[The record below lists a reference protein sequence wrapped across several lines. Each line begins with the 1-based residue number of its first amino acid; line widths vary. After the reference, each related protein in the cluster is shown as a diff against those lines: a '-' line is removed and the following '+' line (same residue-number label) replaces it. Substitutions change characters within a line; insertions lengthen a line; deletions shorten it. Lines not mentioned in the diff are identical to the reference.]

1 MGETQLELVA
11 NTLPGCTLIPPSP
24 TSTLSSATAEGEA
37 KQEIAAAVIG
47 ESDTDNGVG
56 AIAFQNIIAVPY
68 GASSGAGM
76 HVAGGNT
83 EALGASVGCRLA
95 ESSGGLSVYEQPKS
109 IGCTTMASVDS
120 TPKSPHMSSTGSHRR
135 CLVGP
140 VGPSSTGEWSREGI
154 FQNDNNEHRDL
165 PDECTTVVSRKNT
178 IIYHNT

>member
-1 MGETQLELVA
+1 MELVA

-24 TSTLSSATAEGEA
+24 TSTLSSATVKGEA

-83 EALGASVGCRLA
+83 EALGASVGAVLQNLQAACRYTN
-95 ESSGGLSVYEQPKS
+95 SPK
-109 IGCTTMASVDS
+109 ASAVQQWPALIALRNRH
-120 TPKSPHMSSTGSHRR
+120 T
-135 CLVGP
+135 
-140 VGPSSTGEWSREGI
+140 
-154 FQNDNNEHRDL
+154 
-165 PDECTTVVSRKNT
+165 
-178 IIYHNT
+178 